1 MRYKVFIS
9 FKRNAL
15 DGSGKTRDYEL
26 AADLHRTL
34 KAKGIETF
42 FSEKDL
48 STLDFRDEIDD
59 ALDEAEILVV
69 VGTNKDHLESKNV
82 KYEWRSFQ
90 EDLLGGYK
98 PNGQIYTYIE
108 GMKQEQLP
116 RALRLKQSF
125 FSEQKET
132 LVRFIMENLG
142 MKSPSSNPQTTQN
155 TTSSPTPQP
164 TQQTQPTNPTPPPAP
179 RLNVQVGGKKN
190 DE

>member
-1 MRYKVFIS
+1 MTFSMRYKVFIS

-69 VGTNKDHLESKNV
+69 VGTNKELCIN
-82 KYEWRSFQ
+82 
-90 EDLLGGYK
+90 
-98 PNGQIYTYIE
+98 N
-108 GMKQEQLP
+108 
-116 RALRLKQSF
+116 
-125 FSEQKET
+125 
-132 LVRFIMENLG
+132 
-142 MKSPSSNPQTTQN
+142 
-155 TTSSPTPQP
+155 
-164 TQQTQPTNPTPPPAP
+164 
-179 RLNVQVGGKKN
+179 
-190 DE
+190 